1 MNRMMIRCVA
11 AGVLAAA
18 GAFAPSTAGAQAP
31 GQPPPDWPCVQRFV
45 PSISAFQ
52 IWPGEPL
59 HDTGNQWRE
68 NRAVSNLSRELAA
81 RRVSVDQAKTLIGDF
96 AAARSEATRSQELEL
111 LFQGMLASIN
121 RERNEIISG
130 IGRFT
135 RGQRA
140 LGDEI
145 AKAGADM
152 RALPSEDVEGRQQ
165 LDEQRA
171 WGVRLFDERE
181 SVMGYLCE
189 QPVILEQR
197 AFALARAISAAMA
210 PAQN

>member
-1 MNRMMIRCVA
+1 MFRASLGVA
-11 AGVLAAA
+11 ILLLAT
-18 GAFAPSTAGAQAP
+18 GAQAQAP
-31 GQPPPDWPCVQRFV
+31 GQQPEDWPCIQRYV
-45 PSISAFQ
+45 PTVSAFQ

-59 HDTGNQWRE
+59 QDTGNQWRD
-68 NRAVSNLSRELAA
+68 NREVSNLARELAA
-81 RRVSVDQAKTLIGDF
+81 RRVSVEDASALIERF
-96 AAARSEATRSQELEL
+96 AASREAATRARDLEL

-121 RERNEIISG
+121 SERSDILNG

-145 AKAGADM
+145 AQTGADM
-152 RALPSEDVEGRQQ
+152 RALPREDTAGRQA

-181 SVMGYLCE
+181 DTMIYLCE
-189 QPVILEQR
+189 QPVVLEQR
-197 AFALARAISAAMA
+197 AFALARVIAAAM
-210 PAQN
+210 PPSPK